1 MVWATTKFRY
11 YLIGQKFTLYTD
23 NRALAYV
30 LNKSTPSPKIE
41 RWILKLNS
49 FDFEIKHRKGEH
61 NPVAD
66 ALSRLER

>member
-1 MVWATTKFRY
+1 MTKFRY
-11 YLIGQKFTLYTD
+11 YLAGQKFTLYTD
-23 NRALAYV
+23 NRALSYV

-49 FDFEIKHRKGEH
+49 FDFEIKYCKGEY

-66 ALSRLER
+66 ALSRLPLQD